1 MRPAPTVPVSTAK
14 PWVRARRLLWGSGF
28 RSGARLPRYS
38 RSGPSRHIAA
48 PALSGPV
55 PAEASRPRSVPVRV
69 IHRSWASP
77 GPNEMSSTAKALK
90 ETSGFGIVRQDEP
103 ASLSRETGEASFD
116 PVPLGSFASALRP
129 PLRNPFAVPRAEAL
143 IPLDCL
149 RGKWVRLPPR
159 ASSLRACPTAFLRLQ
174 FLRISVAFQ
183 RLVPLVARFR
193 FRSLA
198 SGHVLKLTQI
208 PIRTKRNL
216 PVDK

>member
-90 ETSGFGIVRQDEP
+90 ETSCSGSFGRTSLLLSPAKLAKRPSILFRSDPSLPPCGLRSEILSRFRGPKPSSRWTAFVESGFGCRLALLP
-103 ASLSRETGEASFD
+103 FGLARPLSCAFNSCEFQLLSSG
-116 PVPLGSFASALRP
+116 L
-129 PLRNPFAVPRAEAL
+129 
-143 IPLDCL
+143 CL
-149 RGKWVRLPPR
+149 
-159 ASSLRACPTAFLRLQ
+159 
-174 FLRISVAFQ
+174 
-183 RLVPLVARFR
+183 
-193 FRSLA
+193 
-198 SGHVLKLTQI
+198 
-208 PIRTKRNL
+208 
-216 PVDK
+216 